1 MFVLNRLR
9 LLLSYIL
16 QYKLLSSPYTAF
28 SNTTCVDLKE
38 YNVRTCY
45 KNCWK
50 KIILEKC
57 GCNDIMFELQG
68 I

>member
-1 MFVLNRLR
+1 
-9 LLLSYIL
+9 
-16 QYKLLSSPYTAF
+16 LSSPYTAF
-28 SNTTCVDLKE
+28 SNTTCVDLNE

-50 KIILEKC
+50 KMILEKC